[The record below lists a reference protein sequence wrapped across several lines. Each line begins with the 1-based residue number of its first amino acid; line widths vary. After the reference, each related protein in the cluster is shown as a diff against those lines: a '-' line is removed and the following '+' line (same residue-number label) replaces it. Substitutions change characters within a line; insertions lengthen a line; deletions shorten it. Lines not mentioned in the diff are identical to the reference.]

1 MLRKLRYFVV
11 VLGLTLSALAVD
23 GPGSISGYVRS
34 STGVPQMGAV
44 VEVLSIAAQNL
55 KVFTDDRG
63 FYSISN
69 LVPGTYTL
77 KVSAPSF
84 LPALRDRIGLRAG
97 SAMVVNVTLNTL
109 FEAMQLGPIRGPS
122 DDDDWKWTLRSAANR
137 PILRVLEDD
146 AQATEAVAKEKS
158 EGEEHD
164 LKASLSFF
172 AGAPSEGY
180 GTVSDMSTGFSIEHK
195 VLAEDAVRLQGNV
208 GYGQGAGAAIL
219 RTSYTHHA
227 ANGSEPTVALTVRR
241 LAPPVGSFRQ
251 QGLQAFGLTT
261 TDELQVG
268 NVLELKFG
276 SELQTVQFMG
286 RFTAFRP
293 FGTADLHVSPNT
305 VLEYRF
311 ASSRPSDAMTKDG
324 EIESSDLGQSG
335 PRVSI
340 ASFSPALER
349 ARHHEVSLS
358 HRIGKNNMQVA
369 FYSDRVRNTVLTGV
383 GMATAEG
390 GELLPDVDSGTF
402 SYQGTNLDTNG
413 VRVVLQRKLTSDLT
427 ATLDYGYG
435 GVLDLAQPD
444 IELREARQSLNTARR
459 HAVTAKFNG
468 KLPGCRTQWT
478 TSYGWV
484 SGSGLTQVDMFN
496 ASAGQSDPYLNVFL
510 RQPLPGFS
518 FLPVHMEAMLD
529 LRNLMAQGYVP
540 VMGQDGRTV
549 YLVQSAR
556 SVRGGVA
563 FTF

>member
-1 MLRKLRYFVV
+1 M
-11 VLGLTLSALAVD
+11 
-23 GPGSISGYVRS
+23 
-34 STGVPQMGAV
+34 
-44 VEVLSIAAQNL
+44 
-55 KVFTDDRG
+55 
-63 FYSISN
+63 
-69 LVPGTYTL
+69 
-77 KVSAPSF
+77 
-84 LPALRDRIGLRAG
+84 
-97 SAMVVNVTLNTL
+97 
-109 FEAMQLGPIRGPS
+109 
-122 DDDDWKWTLRSAANR
+122 
-137 PILRVLEDD
+137 
-146 AQATEAVAKEKS
+146 
-158 EGEEHD
+158 
-164 LKASLSFF
+164 
-172 AGAPSEGY
+172 
-180 GTVSDMSTGFSIEHK
+180 
-195 VLAEDAVRLQGNV
+195 
-208 GYGQGAGAAIL
+208 
-219 RTSYTHHA
+219 
-227 ANGSEPTVALTVRR
+227 
-241 LAPPVGSFRQ
+241 
-251 QGLQAFGLTT
+251 TT
-261 TDELQVG
+261 TDEMQVG

-311 ASSRPSDAMTKDG
+311 TSSRPSDAMTKDG
-324 EIESSDLGQSG
+324 EIENSELGQSG

-369 FYSDRVRNTVLTGV
+369 FYSDRVSNTVLTGV

-402 SYQGTNLDTNG
+402 SYQGTKLDTNG
-413 VRVVLQRKLTSDLT
+413 VRVVLQRKFTSDLT

-444 IELREARQSLNTARR
+444 IELREARQSLNTMRR

-540 VMGQDGRTV
+540 VLGQDGRTV